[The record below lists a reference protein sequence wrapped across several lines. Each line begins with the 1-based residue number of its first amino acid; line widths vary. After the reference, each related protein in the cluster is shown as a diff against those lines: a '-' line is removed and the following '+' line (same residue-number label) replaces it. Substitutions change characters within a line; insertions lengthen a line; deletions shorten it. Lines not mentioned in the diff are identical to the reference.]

1 MDDTDAAPVRE
12 AIEAIVAAQHRIA
25 HSMFQASVPDWI
37 QLDLTMGQLRTLM
50 ALAADGPM
58 TVSEVA
64 DTLAISKPTA
74 SILIDRLVQA
84 GDAGRTED
92 PDDRRRTLVALT
104 AAGFALVARLRQG
117 KSERY
122 ERLLAAMHPDDL
134 AALTRGMQALAAI
147 AERAD
152 LNGPGS
158 AETAPPH
165 RAVPHRARGRAA
177 PGRATPGRAAP
188 SHRDRAAERHAA
200 PPHRAGGRGSRP
212 MRGD

>member
-1 MDDTDAAPVRE
+1 MENTSPARA

-25 HSMFQASVPDWI
+25 HSMFQASIPDWI

-58 TVSEVA
+58 TVSALA
-64 DTLAISKPTA
+64 DRLAIAKPTA

-84 GDAGRTED
+84 GDAERSED

-104 AAGFALVARLRQG
+104 TAGLALVARLRQG
-117 KSERY
+117 KAERY
-122 ERLLAAMHPDDL
+122 ERCLAAMQPDDL

-152 LNGPGS
+152 FNGQ
-158 AETAPPH
+158 
-165 RAVPHRARGRAA
+165 AVPHDAAPHQGAPHHEHAA
-177 PGRATPGRAAP
+177 PGRGAPHRGTPHRAAQ
-188 SHRDRAAERHAA
+188 RRVA
-200 PPHRAGGRGSRP
+200 PPHRAGGRRSQQTMGER
-212 MRGD
+212 D